1 MGKIKIG
8 INGFGRIGRLV
19 ARAALDSEDVELV
32 AVNDPFMSTAYMA
45 YMFKYDTVHGQWKD
59 HDVKVHDEKTLLF
72 GEKSVKVF
80 GCRNPEEIPWAEA
93 GAEYVVESTGVV
105 TDKDKAAGHLKA
117 VAKKVVISAPSKD
130 APMFVVGVN
139 EKEYKPELNIVSNA
153 SCTTN
158 CLAPLAKVIHDRFG
172 IVEGLMTT
180 VHSITATQKTVD
192 GPSMKEYKPELN
204 IVSNAS
210 CTTNCLAPL
219 DIRDRF
225 VEGLMIHSITAT
237 QKTVDGPLMKEYK
250 PELNIVS
257 NASCITNY
265 LSQLETLEEF
275 GEDLPS
281 PLLKLD
287 VAMPP
292 LMGRV
297 NRAVEREIDLF
308 SCNPFEITRSKGLSF
323 RQNTSKEISPLHEVA
338 ALALLGLPL
347 TAMGTGGPKTLKFRG
362 RIAGQN
368 IVIMVDS
375 GANLNFISH
384 HLTTILP
391 IPPEPTTP
399 FAVQLAD
406 GRLAEIKGKYSQLH
420 VCLGQIAMPID
431 CFVFPLGG
439 VDLILGVAWLERLGD
454 VTLNWANLTMTFR
467 IGDILIQLVGDP
479 SLDGPPIPHSS
490 LDCSPMP
497 LHLIGALDGR
507 QPAITV

>member
-19 ARAALDSEDVELV
+19 ARAALESEDVELV
-32 AVNDPFMSTAYMA
+32 AVNDPYFTSTEYMA
-45 YMFKYDTVHGQWKD
+45 CILKIDSMLWHRE
-59 HDVKVHDEKTLLF
+59 HLDVEVHDEKTLLF
-72 GEKSVKVF
+72 GEKAIKVF
-80 GCRNPEEIPWAEA
+80 GCRNPEGIPWGEI
-93 GAEYVVESTGVV
+93 GVEYVVETTGVP
-105 TDKDKAAGHLKA
+105 TDKDKAAAYFKA
-117 VAKKVVISAPSKD
+117 GDEKFVIFAPSKD
-130 APMFVVGVN
+130 APTSVVGVN
-139 EKEYKPELNIVSNA
+139 EKECKPELNIVSDA
-153 SCTTN
+153 ACTT
-158 CLAPLAKVIHDRFG
+158 
-172 IVEGLMTT
+172 M
-180 VHSITATQKTVD
+180 
-192 GPSMKEYKPELN
+192 
-204 IVSNAS
+204 
-210 CTTNCLAPL
+210 
-219 DIRDRF
+219 F
-225 VEGLMIHSITAT
+225 VR
-237 QKTVDGPLMKEYK
+237 
-250 PELNIVS
+250 
-257 NASCITNY
+257 
-265 LSQLETLEEF
+265 
-275 GEDLPS
+275 EDLPS
-281 PLLKLD
+281 
-287 VAMPP
+287 
-292 LMGRV
+292 
-297 NRAVEREIDLF
+297 
-308 SCNPFEITRSKGLSF
+308 
-323 RQNTSKEISPLHEVA
+323 
-338 ALALLGLPL
+338 LALLGLPL

>member
-1 MGKIKIG
+1 MNGSGKSVDVVVVSSHDGSAESSAVTAQDSRTQPENNGGENTKDGPKRCSACRKRVGLTGFSCRCGNLFCAVHLYSDKHECQFDYQKAAQDSISKANPGNPFRQRRNFIFATDLSNRRRPIARNGYSCTMSAQENVIGSSSLRHGKIKIG
-8 INGFGRIGRLV
+8 INGFGRIGQLV
-19 ARAALDSEDVELV
+19 ARVALRSEDDELV
-32 AVNDPFMSTAYMA
+32 ISAEDMA
-45 YMFKYDTVHGQWKD
+45 CILKINSMLWHREHLDVEVHG
-59 HDVKVHDEKTLLF
+59 EKTLLF
-72 GEKSVKVF
+72 GEKAIKVF
-80 GCRNPEEIPWAEA
+80 GCWNPEEIPWGEV
-93 GAEYVVESTGVV
+93 GAEYVVESIGVF
-105 TDKDKAAGHLKA
+105 TDKDKAAAHLKA
-117 VAKKVVISAPSKD
+117 GAKKVVIISPSKD
-130 APMFVVGVN
+130 APMSVVGVIG
-139 EKEYKPELNIVSNA
+139 KECKQELNIVSNA
-153 SCTTN
+153 ACTTMF
-158 CLAPLAKVIHDRFG
+158 D
-172 IVEGLMTT
+172 
-180 VHSITATQKTVD
+180 
-192 GPSMKEYKPELN
+192 
-204 IVSNAS
+204 
-210 CTTNCLAPL
+210 
-219 DIRDRF
+219 
-225 VEGLMIHSITAT
+225 
-237 QKTVDGPLMKEYK
+237 
-250 PELNIVS
+250 
-257 NASCITNY
+257 
-265 LSQLETLEEF
+265 
-275 GEDLPS
+275 GEDLP
-281 PLLKLD
+281 
-287 VAMPP
+287 
-292 LMGRV
+292 
-297 NRAVEREIDLF
+297 
-308 SCNPFEITRSKGLSF
+308 
-323 RQNTSKEISPLHEVA
+323 